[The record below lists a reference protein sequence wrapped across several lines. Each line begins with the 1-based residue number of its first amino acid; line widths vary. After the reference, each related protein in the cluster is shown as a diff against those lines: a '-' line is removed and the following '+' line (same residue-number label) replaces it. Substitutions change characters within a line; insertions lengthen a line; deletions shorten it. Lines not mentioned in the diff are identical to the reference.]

1 MASFATCRSALF
13 APLLSLLLAAVALAQ
28 QRVCPIS
35 DLDQFN
41 NIARVCC
48 EGSTGAADCSAGF
61 PATCTRAC
69 AELLEP
75 FWTSCGPLS
84 SYLRSTRGGPAN
96 ALSSAARDH
105 KQSLAQA
112 LNSGRPEPVS

>member
-48 EGSTGAADCSAGF
+48 EGSTGAVECSAGF
-61 PATCTRAC
+61 PPTCTRAC

-75 FWTSCGPLS
+75 FWTKQAASN
-84 SYLRSTRGGPAN
+84 RAN
-96 ALSSAARDH
+96 ANID
-105 KQSLAQA
+105 
-112 LNSGRPEPVS
+112 EPVGRFQHGAQRYCSGCAAAE